1 MLENTLILIENSQ
14 IYNFKIDLQ
23 TKRKD
28 MVEAD
33 VEVRMEPVGIDLGS
47 LTAYCAR
54 KVPGKDQYVTIDSK
68 LMKKGVPVC
77 LAYKPDGSRDIV

>member
-1 MLENTLILIENSQ
+1 MIENSQ

-23 TKRKD
+23 TKRKDMVEAD